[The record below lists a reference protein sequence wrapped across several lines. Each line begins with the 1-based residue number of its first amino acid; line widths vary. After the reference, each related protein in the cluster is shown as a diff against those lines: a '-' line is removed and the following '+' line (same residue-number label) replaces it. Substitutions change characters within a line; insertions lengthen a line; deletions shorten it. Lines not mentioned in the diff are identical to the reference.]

1 MGSSVRKAFMSA
13 LILPAG
19 VERVVP
25 DYFSRG
31 LRALDPNLIVYFN
44 VRRQR
49 WIIDRCTR
57 GGLHNAALHAHTP
70 ECPKTNV
77 LVVQDEGQYMPLC
90 DAVLDELR
98 GMDSWSH
105 KTADQFVL
113 HHENALAADEAKR
126 SAAID
131 TVFREASKDNRRQ
144 LLKAYDLTQIHDVH
158 RVNQ

>member
-1 MGSSVRKAFMSA
+1 MSA

-31 LRALDPNLIVYFN
+31 LRALDPNLIVWFN
-44 VRRQR
+44 PRKQR
-49 WIIDRCTR
+49 WVLDRCTR
-57 GGLHNAALHAHTP
+57 GGVRNAALHAHTA

-77 LVVQDEGQYMPLC
+77 MVVQDPDGGYMPLC
-90 DAVLDELR
+90 DAVLDSLR

-105 KTADQFVL
+105 GTAEQFIL
-113 HHENALAADEAKR
+113 HHENALAENEAKR
-126 SAAID
+126 NADIDSAFD
-131 TVFREASKDNRRQ
+131 LASKENRRQ
-144 LLKAYDLTQIHDVH
+144 LLKAYDLIQTHDM